1 MAYYCKKNGYSYSLK
16 LYNLAS
22 GLFPTNGGEMNCSY
36 SYNSAG
42 KSNYYHPVLTITFL
56 LPVDTAATP
65 AKGSTIKF
73 SCTYYYKK
81 YAGGTTAT
89 VVTISNVNA
98 TYAYS
103 AAAPNAESGGFQW
116 YKYSVTKDPGY
127 SLDSWVITAAPANVS
142 TDLISAS
149 GSVTDKPIYLA
160 PLTSPTITFSTSSTG
175 YVTISIKNSNSSTVT
190 LYLEYLDIYD
200 DKGNEDLY
208 VNYNNLSGVTVSANS
223 TLTYTIIGSA
233 DSDGPSELDASC
245 IDTIGLV
252 AWFKTSTN
260 RSFYVEASY

>member
-1 MAYYCKKNGYSYSLK
+1 MAYYYTENGYSYSLK

-22 GLFPTNGGEMNCSY
+22 GLFPTSGGDIQCSY
-36 SYNSAG
+36 SYTSAG

-56 LPVDTAATP
+56 LPVDTATAP

-81 YAGGTTAT
+81 YAGATAT
-89 VVTISNVNA
+89 AVTISNVNA
-98 TYAYS
+98 TYYQSMAD
-103 AAAPNAESGGFQW
+103 PKAESGTFQW
-116 YKYSVTKDPGY
+116 YKYSVTNDPGY
-127 SLDSWVITAAPANVS
+127 SLDSWVITAAPANVR
-142 TDLISAS
+142 TDLISAF
-149 GSVTDKPIYLA
+149 GSITAKPIYLA

-175 YVTISIKNSNSSTVT
+175 YITISIKNSNSSAVT

-200 DKGNEDLY
+200 GMGNEDLY

-223 TLTYTIIGSA
+223 TLTYIILGSA
-233 DSDGPSELDASC
+233 DSDGPSELDANC
-245 IDTIGLV
+245 IDTIELV

>member
-1 MAYYCKKNGYSYSLK
+1 MAYYYTKNGYSYSLK

-22 GLFPTNGGEMNCSY
+22 GLFPTSGGEMNCSY

-56 LPVDTAATP
+56 LPVDTATTP

-73 SCTYYYKK
+73 SCTYYYKQ
-81 YAGGTTAT
+81 YAGATAT
-89 VVTISNVNA
+89 AVTISNVNA
-98 TYAYS
+98 TYNHSTTAS
-103 AAAPNAESGGFQW
+103 GTESGLLQW

-127 SLDSWVITAAPANVS
+127 SLDSWVITAASANVS

-149 GSVTDKPIYLA
+149 GSITDKPIYLA
-160 PLTSPTITFSTSSTG
+160 PLTSPTITFSTGSTG
-175 YVTISIKNSNSSTVT
+175 YVTISIKNPNSSAVT
-190 LYLEYLDIYD
+190 LCLEYLDIYD
-200 DKGNEDLY
+200 GMGNEDLY
-208 VNYNNLSGVTVSANS
+208 VNYNNLSGVTVGANS
-223 TLTYTIIGSA
+223 TLTYIIIGSA
-233 DSDGPSELDASC
+233 DSDGPSELDASS
-245 IDTIGLV
+245 IDTIELV